1 MTYDEDIFELNA
13 KPSGKKDKK
22 KKKTDD
28 LLFALTSVSEDALQP
43 ASSVVDKIVAHKEEK
58 VKKKKQKEEKAL
70 EKYRAE
76 EDEGENTEWLDT
88 ILSYGTQGG
97 KVKKRK
103 YDSKDY
109 LAVDFDE
116 DGNVK
121 KKKKKG
127 KKKKGK
133 GLTDFN
139 KEFETEANM
148 LRTLYVEQSK
158 FTDSLQKKY
167 DAMNNSKSSARGIGK
182 FTTDLINSITTAR
195 NTQLSIVAKNMDL
208 KKTIADLTFKEKKEF
223 GAPDASAND
232 NTMYA
237 SSFMKELLSNGRG
250 NIVGASDFSD
260 NNSVD
265 NEVYDSEE
273 LINELQ
279 ESFGDSQSDERDFID
294 FENMDVQVF
303 VVVDDRG
310 SYKFEARDKEGN
322 VVPEY
327 PLPNKSKMSFNK
339 STMIAT
345 DNYGRKYPLEVSD
358 SDIGD

>member
-1 MTYDEDIFELNA
+1 MAYDEDIFELNA
-13 KPSGKKDKK
+13 KSSSKKEKKKNKASDLLLDLTSISEEILQPSSSVVNKIVAQKDEKEKK
-22 KKKTDD
+22 KKR
-28 LLFALTSVSEDALQP
+28 
-43 ASSVVDKIVAHKEEK
+43 KEEK
-58 VKKKKQKEEKAL
+58 LFEKSA
-70 EKYRAE
+70 AE
-76 EDEGENTEWLDT
+76 DQDEPENNEWLDM
-88 ILSYGTQGG
+88 ILSYGTQDS
-97 KVKKRK
+97 KIKKKK
-103 YDSKDY
+103 YNSKDY
-109 LAVDFDE
+109 LDVDFDE
-116 DGNVK
+116 DGTVK

-223 GAPDASAND
+223 GDPDAIGND
-232 NTMYA
+232 NNMYA

-250 NIVGASDFSD
+250 NIVGSSDSFGNID
-260 NNSVD
+260 G

-279 ESFGDSQSDERDFID
+279 DSFGESQSNERDFID

-303 VVVDDRG
+303 VVVDDNG
-310 SYKFEARDKEGN
+310 SYKFEARDKDGN